1 MRIEYDYCALSAV
14 FGRHCV
20 LKDTRYRVLQN
31 VTKYYFSFLLG
42 LSSWHIVT
50 EIAGAVIGVIE
61 MS

>member
-1 MRIEYDYCALSAV
+1 MRIEYDYFALSVV

-42 LSSWHIVT
+42 SLHIVT

-61 MS
+61 TS